1 MDLSS
6 MDGSRKKTSFN
17 VHDVSL
23 IALFAAVLFIQ
34 EELLTFIPNVQ
45 LTIFLLIL
53 YSKKFGF
60 LKTSIITIIYVVLD
74 NLVMGSFNV
83 IYFPTMLIGWMIIP
97 IVTCTLLRKI
107 DSPFIL
113 AIAGGVFAFTY
124 SWTFILPNYIVY
136 HIDPIVYLVSDL
148 LFEGILAAC
157 GFISTLILYKP
168 CSKFFDKTDE
178 LNKIL

>member
-6 MDGSRKKTSFN
+6 MDGSRKKTFT
-17 VHDVSL
+17 VHDISL

-60 LKTSIITIIYVVLD
+60 LKTSIITIIHVVLD

-83 IYFPTMLIGWMIIP
+83 IYFPSMLIGWLIIP
-97 IVTCTLLRKI
+97 FVTCTLLRKI
-107 DSPFIL
+107 DSPVIL

-136 HIDPIVYLVSDL
+136 HIDPIAYLASDL
-148 LFEGILAAC
+148 LFEGILAGC
-157 GFISTLILYKP
+157 GFLSTLVLYKP
-168 CSKFFDKTDE
+168 GSKLFDKLQE
-178 LNKIL
+178 PNINN

>member
-6 MDGSRKKTSFN
+6 MAGSRKKTSFT
-17 VHDVSL
+17 VHDISL

-60 LKTSIITIIYVVLD
+60 LKTTIITIIHVVLD

-83 IYFPTMLIGWMIIP
+83 IYFPSMLIGWMIIP
-97 IVTCTLLRKI
+97 IVTCTLIRKI
-107 DSPFIL
+107 DAPVIL
-113 AIAGGVFAFTY
+113 AIAGGIFAFTY
-124 SWTFILPNYIVY
+124 SWSFILPNFIVY
-136 HIDPIVYLVSDL
+136 HINPIAYLVSDL
-148 LFEGILAAC
+148 LFEGILAVC
-157 GFISTLILYKP
+157 GFVSTLILYKP
-168 CSKFFDKTDE
+168 CSNLFDKLQE
-178 LNKIL
+178 PNKIF

>member
-1 MDLSS
+1 
-6 MDGSRKKTSFN
+6 MDGSRKKTSFT
-17 VHDVSL
+17 VHDISL

-60 LKTSIITIIYVVLD
+60 FKTSIITIIHVVLD

-83 IYFPTMLIGWMIIP
+83 IYFPSMLIGWLIIP
-97 IVTCTLLRKI
+97 IITCTLLKRFE
-107 DSPFIL
+107 SPFIL

-136 HIDPIVYLVSDL
+136 HIDPISYLVSDL
-148 LFEGILAAC
+148 LFEGILASC
-157 GFISTLILYKP
+157 GFLSTLILYKP
-168 CSKFFDKTDE
+168 SSKLFVM
-178 LNKIL
+178 ISQ